1 MHSTHEWIAAE
12 RNHLGL
18 LMFDK
23 IECVEASTCST
34 VHVINLVFPLQKEE
48 VPPLYTV
55 NAETHCFM
63 YTSCMYLP
71 YK

>member
-34 VHVINLVFPLQKEE
+34 CN
-48 VPPLYTV
+48 
-55 NAETHCFM
+55 
-63 YTSCMYLP
+63 
-71 YK
+71 